1 VKQGLIFIMQI
12 AFLWLINEIS
22 YQIVEFFHI
31 PIPGNVLGMVI
42 LFILLVTGIV
52 KIRWVEKGASFLNK
66 HLSFFFIPIS
76 VGFMS
81 YGNFFVKNG
90 LALVVTLIGS
100 SIIGLL
106 ITGLTSQWL
115 GKEKEGNMNEDRH
128 YSI

>member
-1 VKQGLIFIMQI
+1 MKQGFIFVLQI

-22 YQIVEFFHI
+22 YKMVEFFHI

-42 LFILLVTGIV
+42 LFILLLTGAV
-52 KIRWVEKGASFLNK
+52 NIRWVEKGASFLNK
-66 HLSFFFIPIS
+66 HLAFFFIPIS

-90 LALVVTLIGS
+90 LALAVVLLGS

-106 ITGLTSQWL
+106 ITGYTSQWL
-115 GKEKEGNMNEDRH
+115 GKEKEGNVNEDRH